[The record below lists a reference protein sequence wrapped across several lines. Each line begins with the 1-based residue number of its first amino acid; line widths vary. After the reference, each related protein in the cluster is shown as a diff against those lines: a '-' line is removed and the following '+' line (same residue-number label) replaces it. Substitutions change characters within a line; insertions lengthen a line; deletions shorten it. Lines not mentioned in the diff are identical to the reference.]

1 MVWGNASQ
9 LVEARNEA
17 TPFARLS
24 GVDQAH
30 LMYVLPFHEF
40 MAMEEWQPHQNLRP
54 RPFACRIEMC
64 VII

>member
-40 MAMEEWQPHQNLRP
+40 MAMEGVP
-54 RPFACRIEMC
+54 RGVAASPESKTKTMC
-64 VII
+64 MSH